1 MKRHRP
7 AVCTE
12 EGEKKMRNADCGTRN
27 GGHGKEENAE
37 CGLRNAEHGKQ
48 KSKIENRRAPVPS
61 ILKSEAQSA
70 FSAVIF
76 DLLSA
81 LLNSWK
87 LWNEI
92 AGSDEIGLRWR
103 KTYIRLTY
111 AAGRYRPYEGI
122 IGEAATAEG
131 LPEDRAARL
140 IQSWNKLQPWPE
152 TGEVLKRLGRQVKL
166 AVVTTVQKH

>member
-1 MKRHRP
+1 
-7 AVCTE
+7 
-12 EGEKKMRNADCGTRN
+12 MRI
-27 GGHGKEENAE
+27 AE
-37 CGLRNAEHGKQ
+37 RGKQ

-61 ILKSEAQSA
+61 ILKSEAQFA

-140 IQSWNKLQPWPE
+140 VQSWTSSCPIPC
-152 TGEVLKRLGRQVKL
+152 GP
-166 AVVTTVQKH
+166 